1 MSATTRRTQLAPCA
15 QDLFLDHT
23 MQGAH
28 RFLTLAHSRLTIMV
42 VAATPDNERDFQAE
56 GDG

>member
-1 MSATTRRTQLAPCA
+1 MKTLLQPHYRATETRVGAETVVLAVK
-15 QDLFLDHT
+15 DT
-23 MQGAH
+23 
-28 RFLTLAHSRLTIMV
+28 TSLTIMV